1 MNRHPHGPFR
11 IYSDPTPDTDVTG
24 PDPHTLAARE
34 LLRPISARAARR
46 DLEPFSRSWF
56 EELEIKRYAPHGGGL
71 WRVLEFTRHG
81 GESMLMLGAGVGLDA
96 LQYHRHGA
104 DVTICATPT
113 DSPDVVRKNF
123 EARGLTVKI
132 VHTAE
137 VSASGPAIPFDKWT
151 FDLAYL
157 NAIHDPPADPQAV
170 VDELYRVLKP
180 GGKAFALFPAWYD
193 TGLIQDVLL
202 PFRKWY
208 RSPAV
213 AARRPTVLGPRAE
226 GDVRLVFRVPDRQTA
241 IASFGV
247 ALPVAVSAAN
257 RPRTDHGPGDRP
269 AGVQAGRGRPRSPP
283 SRRRGVRTYR
293 HTSPGTIV
301 PGLPIRSAS
310 TPSTILPS
318 RGIEA

>member
-56 EELEIKRYAPHGGGL
+56 EELEIKRYAPHGGWL
-71 WRVLEFTRHG
+71 RRVLEFTRHG
-81 GESMLMLGAGVGLDA
+81 GESMLMLGAGVGSDA

-137 VSASGPAIPFDKWT
+137 TTASGPAIPFDKWS

-208 RSPAV
+208 RSPAGLTD
-213 AARRPTVLGPRAE
+213 AQRYSARGLKAMFASFSEYRIGKRQLRRSELPYLWRFLPLTVLERVMGRVIVLRAFKP
-226 GDVRLVFRVPDRQTA
+226 VTA
-241 IASFGV
+241 ALE
-247 ALPVAVSAAN
+247 ALPVDAA
-257 RPRTDHGPGDRP
+257 
-269 AGVQAGRGRPRSPP
+269 A
-283 SRRRGVRTYR
+283 
-293 HTSPGTIV
+293 
-301 PGLPIRSAS
+301 
-310 TPSTILPS
+310 
-318 RGIEA
+318 

>member
-56 EELEIKRYAPHGGGL
+56 EELEIKRYAPHGGWL
-71 WRVLEFTRHG
+71 RRVLEFTRHG

-208 RSPAV
+208 RSPAGLTDAPRYSARGLKAMFASFSEYRIGKRQLRRSELPYLWRFLPLTALERIMGRVIVLRAFKPV
-213 AARRPTVLGPRAE
+213 AAALE
-226 GDVRLVFRVPDRQTA
+226 
-241 IASFGV
+241 
-247 ALPVAVSAAN
+247 ALPVDAA
-257 RPRTDHGPGDRP
+257 
-269 AGVQAGRGRPRSPP
+269 A
-283 SRRRGVRTYR
+283 
-293 HTSPGTIV
+293 
-301 PGLPIRSAS
+301 
-310 TPSTILPS
+310 
-318 RGIEA
+318 